1 MGYKIFAVNPGS
13 TSTKVALFDGD
24 RELFKTNVT
33 HDMERLGRFPYFT
46 QQLEYRKEPLT
57 EHWKKREYHWKGQMR
72 LSAEAGDCIR
82 CLAER
87 IILMN

>member
-33 HDMERLGRFPYFT
+33 HDMERLGRLHNSWNT
-46 QQLEYRKEPLT
+46 EKKPLT